1 MASRVGKDI
10 VTQPPLPFPKRG
22 GKVKRGHRTQP
33 RSRGKA
39 PQSAAVPNPA
49 DARSPQV
56 EVRRSSRRTRTVT
69 AYRERDTIVVLIPQR
84 MSKADEQTF
93 VEDMVERVL
102 AREARASAPR
112 GDEAL
117 AARAREL
124 SDIYLAPALDDAPEP
139 TAVSWVTNQQQRWG
153 SCTPSSGFIRLSHR
167 LQPLPAWVVDYVLLH
182 ELAHLVEPSHSDRFW
197 SLVSR
202 YPAAE
207 KAKGFL
213 EGYLVGQGR
222 QAEPFDVD

>member
-10 VTQPPLPFPKRG
+10 VTQPPLPLPKRG
-22 GKVKRGHRTQP
+22 GKVERGRRTQ
-33 RSRGKA
+33 SRNSGE
-39 PQSAAVPNPA
+39 PDQAAAAPNPA
-49 DARSPQV
+49 EARSPRV
-56 EVRRSSRRTRTVT
+56 EVRRSRRRTRTVT

-84 MSKADEQTF
+84 MSNADEQTF
-93 VEDMVERVL
+93 VKDMVERVL

-112 GDEAL
+112 GDDAL
-117 AARAREL
+117 ATRAREL
-124 SDIYLAPALDDAPEP
+124 AATYLAPALDQAPEP

-197 SLVSR
+197 SLVGR

-213 EGYLVGQGR
+213 EGYLAGQGR

>member
-1 MASRVGKDI
+1 
-10 VTQPPLPFPKRG
+10 VTQPPLPLPKRG
-22 GKVKRGHRTQP
+22 GKVKKSRRRP
-33 RSRGKA
+33 RPISSDE
-39 PQSAAVPNPA
+39 PQSTAITS
-49 DARSPQV
+49 ARV

-93 VEDMVERVL
+93 VRDMVEKVL

-117 AARAREL
+117 ASRAREL
-124 SDIYLAPALDDAPEP
+124 AATYLAPAVEQIPEP

-153 SCTPSSGFIRLSHR
+153 SCTPSTGIIRLSHR
-167 LQPLPAWVVDYVLLH
+167 LQPMPSWVVDYVLLH
-182 ELAHLVEPSHSDRFW
+182 ELAHLIEPTHSTSFW

-207 KAKGFL
+207 KAKGYL
-213 EGYLVGQGR
+213 EGYLAGQGR
-222 QAEPFDVD
+222 QAEPSDVD

>member
-1 MASRVGKDI
+1 
-10 VTQPPLPFPKRG
+10 
-22 GKVKRGHRTQP
+22 
-33 RSRGKA
+33 
-39 PQSAAVPNPA
+39 
-49 DARSPQV
+49 
-56 EVRRSSRRTRTVT
+56 VT

-93 VEDMVERVL
+93 VKDMVERVL

-139 TAVSWVTNQQQRWG
+139 TAVWWVTNQQQRWG

>member
-10 VTQPPLPFPKRG
+10 VTQPPLPLPKRA
-22 GKVKRGHRTQP
+22 GKVKRGRRTQP
-33 RSRGKA
+33 RSSGE
-39 PQSAAVPNPA
+39 PPHPAAVTNPA
-49 DARSPQV
+49 DARSPRV

-93 VEDMVERVL
+93 VKDMVERVL

-112 GDEAL
+112 GDDAL

-124 SDIYLAPALDDAPEP
+124 AGIYLAPALDHAPEP

-153 SCTPSSGFIRLSHR
+153 SCTPSAGLIRLSHR

-182 ELAHLVEPSHSDRFW
+182 ELAHLVEPTHSDRFW
-197 SLVSR
+197 TLVGR

-222 QAEPFDVD
+222 QAESFDVD

>member
-1 MASRVGKDI
+1 
-10 VTQPPLPFPKRG
+10 
-22 GKVKRGHRTQP
+22 
-33 RSRGKA
+33 
-39 PQSAAVPNPA
+39 
-49 DARSPQV
+49 V

-93 VEDMVERVL
+93 VKDMVERVL

-112 GDEAL
+112 GDDAL

-124 SDIYLAPALDDAPEP
+124 AGIYLAPALDNAPEP

-153 SCTPSSGFIRLSHR
+153 SCTPSTGLIRLSHR

-182 ELAHLVEPSHSDRFW
+182 ELAHLVEPTHSDRFW
-197 SLVSR
+197 TLVGR

-222 QAEPFDVD
+222 QAESFDVD